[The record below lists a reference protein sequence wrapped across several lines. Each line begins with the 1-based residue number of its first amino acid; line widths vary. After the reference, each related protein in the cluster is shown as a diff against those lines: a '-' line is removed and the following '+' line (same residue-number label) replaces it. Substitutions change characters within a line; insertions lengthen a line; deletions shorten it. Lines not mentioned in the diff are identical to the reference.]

1 MCFFYFP
8 QFEPLTKKRTANTTQ
23 NTITPK
29 INKYV
34 SVSFTVFSTNR
45 MKLKGTF
52 LKKNKDKVSFLLI
65 ITAILKL
72 IICRLGSNLQ
82 NYSAFLRV
90 RNFFLFLSQSAI
102 TFLSTISRTS
112 HMDKQCTAQGHY
124 PNPFVFCFLVTLL
137 SLKQGF
143 KISSN
148 SLMFA
153 LKGH

>member
-112 HMDKQCTAQGHY
+112 HMDIDIQLGLTGAHNLPPIFTFIFIHFTCFTLACVWHY
-124 PNPFVFCFLVTLL
+124 
-137 SLKQGF
+137 
-143 KISSN
+143 
-148 SLMFA
+148 
-153 LKGH
+153 